1 MDTVIDMPAAIS
13 TARPVSHGLR
23 ESLAWNLRLAMRDG
37 LDEQIRTS
45 TGTNRDTAANAV
57 YQASVGYPQLE
68 PLFTQA
74 VQAYA
79 RGDTYGR
86 IGELFADFLR
96 QASTHYVEKM
106 DEAIKDRE
114 RPFFFVT
121 FERAEK

>member
-1 MDTVIDMPAAIS
+1 MDTVIDMPATMS

-23 ESLAWNLRLAMRDG
+23 ESLAWNLHLAMRDG

-57 YQASVGYPQLE
+57 YQASVGYSQLE
-68 PLFTQA
+68 SLFTQA

-79 RGDTYGR
+79 RGDTFGKL
-86 IGELFADFLR
+86 GELFADFLR
-96 QASTHYVEKM
+96 QASAHYVETM
-106 DEAIKDRE
+106 AESIEDTE
-114 RPFFFVT
+114 RPFFVVT